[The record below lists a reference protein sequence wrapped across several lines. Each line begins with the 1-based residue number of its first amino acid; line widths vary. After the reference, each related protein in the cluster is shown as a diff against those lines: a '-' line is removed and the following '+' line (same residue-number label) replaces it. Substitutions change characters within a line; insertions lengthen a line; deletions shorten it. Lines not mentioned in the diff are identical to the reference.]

1 MSILAAEFSYQKV
14 EVSPM
19 GGAGVASACT
29 AACTPESL
37 LELRALDRAC
47 GLGRCADPGSGVRP
61 DLGLVTPRDRS
72 NSILV
77 GARFVGAHVTY
88 GVQRVLRSGSKE
100 APPVPL
106 LLTARSA
113 DTRAAL
119 AHLE

>member
-1 MSILAAEFSYQKV
+1 MLAAELSYRKV
-14 EVSPM
+14 AGSAV

-29 AACTPESL
+29 PESL
-37 LELRALDRAC
+37 LELCALDRAC
-47 GLGRCADPGSGVRP
+47 GRGRCADPGSGVRL
-61 DLGLVTPRDRS
+61 DFGSVTPRDRS

-88 GVQRVLRSGSKE
+88 GVQRVLRSGSRD
-100 APPVPL
+100 ALPVPL
-106 LLTARSA
+106 LLPARSA